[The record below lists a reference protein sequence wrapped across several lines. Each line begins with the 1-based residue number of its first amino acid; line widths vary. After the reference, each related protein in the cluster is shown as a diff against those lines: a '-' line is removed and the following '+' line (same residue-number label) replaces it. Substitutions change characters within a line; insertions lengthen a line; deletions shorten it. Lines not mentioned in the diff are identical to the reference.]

1 MLGELENDVK
11 GGLAEAG
18 TERLLVTFVFMMFST
33 SFCLDRPCGNGGGLL
48 TVFRGI
54 LQVKIFVFAF

>member
-48 TVFRGI
+48 TVFSGI
-54 LQVKIFVFAF
+54 L